1 MKDSKD
7 KNIQEQLDKNPGS
20 KDIKSPS
27 RLSED
32 ERVYQLIYREL
43 EKAPDYTLPGNFA
56 DKVANKVGPKRRI
69 SLLNPDH
76 RLLFIAITG
85 LLLLSFGMFWLFN
98 LNINLR
104 AFSISTNMTITI
116 IIGIIGLVIIQIA
129 DQKLLRSK
137 IFRSL
142 K

>member
-7 KNIQEQLDKNPGS
+7 KNIQEKLDKNPRS
-20 KDIKSPS
+20 IDVKSTPG
-27 RLSED
+27 LSED
-32 ERVYQLIYREL
+32 EKAYQLIYREL
-43 EKAPDYTLPGNFA
+43 GKAPDYTLPGNFA
-56 DKVANKVGPKRRI
+56 DKVANKVSLKPRI

-76 RLLFIAITG
+76 RLLFIAIAG

-104 AFSISTNMTITI
+104 ALSISTNMTVTI
-116 IIGIIGLVIIQIA
+116 IIGIIGIVIIQIA
-129 DQKLLRSK
+129 DQKLLKSK